1 MSLVVTFP
9 FPSNLVKE
17 IENMETTL
25 ELKLFH
31 NALGHLVL
39 TEKDRSHLAVKP
51 VWASPLTHP
60 GKFLAFLNPKGDE
73 VALVEEP
80 STLEPDSLKAA
91 KAELNRRY
99 LTATVTRIIGAT
111 VEFGATYWHVETDRG
126 HRDFVT
132 QNLQE
137 NAQWL
142 SEGHLLLIDVD
153 GNRFEVLSTHDLDL
167 RSQEIIERIL

>member
-1 MSLVVTFP
+1 MSIVATFP

-17 IENMETTL
+17 IENMEAVSD
-25 ELKLFH
+25 LKLFH
-31 NALGHLVL
+31 NAFGQLVL

-60 GKFLAFLNPKGDE
+60 GRFLAFLNSKGDE

-80 STLEPDSLKAA
+80 STLEPESLKAA
-91 KAELNRRY
+91 KLELNRRY
-99 LTATVTRIIGAT
+99 LTATVTQIIGAT
-111 VEFGATYWHVETDRG
+111 VEFGATYWHVDTDRG
-126 HRDFVT
+126 RRDFVT

-153 GNRFEVLSTHDLDL
+153 GNRFEVLSTHDLDTK
-167 RSQEIIERIL
+167 SQEIIERIL